1 MAGNGDERQAAAW
14 ERVEARLDRLID
26 RVDAIEGTLDRH
38 GEALLRLERHAERTD
53 LRLDRIET
61 DLDLIKLLLDGV
73 RHEVDLKLARLKH
86 ELIDALG
93 QQTRVELLA
102 AQSLNEDRLA
112 RLERRIEALEAAR

>member
-14 ERVEARLDRLID
+14 ERVEARLDRLEERMEERFD
-26 RVDAIEGTLDRH
+26 QH

-53 LRLDRIET
+53 LRLNRIET